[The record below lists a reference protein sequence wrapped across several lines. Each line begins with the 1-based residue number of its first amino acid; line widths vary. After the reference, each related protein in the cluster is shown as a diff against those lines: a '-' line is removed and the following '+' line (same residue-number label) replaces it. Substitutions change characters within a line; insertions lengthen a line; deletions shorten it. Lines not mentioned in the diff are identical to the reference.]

1 VRVLALASLLGVIA
15 LAPHPVVRAAIPSV
29 SADNLKFAIEADLA
43 QLERVLPNPRVLER
57 PDARNKLAPAVTPE
71 LRTLDDDVVVLQ
83 AFDAEAGKAHLWD
96 RTIAL
101 ALLTV
106 LGDKNAPTELA
117 QMVRSRSPDE
127 SHYGLQG
134 QLIARWMLVIDNA
147 DEQAKIVDDLGK
159 LDAAHPES
167 EILTSAT
174 SGFISTAATPE
185 LKARLRE
192 MALAMNNPEVA
203 RFKARLAAQA
213 ELLTDAGT
221 IENRPLVLT
230 GNTIDGADFS
240 TAAWRGKVILVDF
253 WAVWCAPCVGEL
265 PRVQKLYGEFH
276 GKGLEVLGVSNDYD
290 NVALK
295 KFIAEKK
302 LAWPELFDPV
312 AAAKQQWNPVTRR
325 LGIEGLPAMFLIDR
339 RGICRTVSA
348 RSELEIL
355 IPKLLAEPSPAESN
369 SPEH

>member
-1 VRVLALASLLGVIA
+1 
-15 LAPHPVVRAAIPSV
+15 
-29 SADNLKFAIEADLA
+29 
-43 QLERVLPNPRVLER
+43 
-57 PDARNKLAPAVTPE
+57 
-71 LRTLDDDVVVLQ
+71 
-83 AFDAEAGKAHLWD
+83 
-96 RTIAL
+96 
-101 ALLTV
+101 
-106 LGDKNAPTELA
+106 
-117 QMVRSRSPDE
+117 
-127 SHYGLQG
+127 
-134 QLIARWMLVIDNA
+134 
-147 DEQAKIVDDLGK
+147 
-159 LDAAHPES
+159 
-167 EILTSAT
+167 
-174 SGFISTAATPE
+174 
-185 LKARLRE
+185 